1 MDFITDIMK
10 SGENGKER
18 LKNLAASSLANSTLK
33 GHRRFLCSGILANDK
48 RTIERVR
55 FLTLGFI
62 VTGGED
68 DSKGRPFHTRI
79 SDSLKPLL
87 DLQR

>member
-33 GHRRFLCSGILANDK
+33 GHRHFLCSGILANDK

-68 DSKGRPFHTRI
+68 GSKGRPFHTRI
-79 SDSLKPLL
+79 SDSFYPLL